1 MPPTPALIE
10 KCKDNL
16 ASGIRPIIVTIHAGI
31 LTAEELSKAENIDGR
46 IDVLEIEQFVTIN
59 IYEISKFQPSER
71 FVTVKDCVDK
81 YNQIIEKC
89 ETDLSLKIEYE

>member
-1 MPPTPALIE
+1 MPTPALIE

-16 ASGIRPIIVTIHAGI
+16 TSGIRPIIVTIQAGI

-46 IDVLEIEQFVTIN
+46 IDVLEIEQFFATN
-59 IYEISKFQPSER
+59 IYEISKFKPSER
-71 FVTVKDCVDK
+71 FVTVKDLADK

-89 ETDLSLKIEYE
+89 KTDLSLKIEYE